1 MTRECHVRFC
11 ARLRGRFLGSTRLS
25 NTASGAKAS
34 AILYPI
40 IETAKANGLNPVKY
54 VEHLLTEIP
63 KRNAGDALEDLMP
76 WVVRL
81 GGDD

>member
-34 AILYPI
+34 AILYSV
-40 IETAKANGLNPVKY
+40 IETAKANGLNPMKY

-63 KRNAGDALEDLMP
+63 RRDSGDDLENLMP
-76 WVVRL
+76 WVVKL
-81 GGDD
+81 GVDD